1 MWPSYI
7 SLILSVVCDFSPCNQ
22 FFFVCTRY
30 AVRQKKMHIVVQP
43 TLIRYRDT
51 FGMESS
57 QPAAVPQESIVQS
70 AVPVECPAPKPDD
83 SMEID
88 RSAGVANVSVSQP
101 AVGSS
106 SAVPPPPVESIA
118 QGADHH
124 QPFLPPASPFDSEDA
139 IQFLDPKDVIVAAAV
154 QAASDDKKKKK
165 VVVGKKRRIVCAVG
179 GMYGTDRRASR
190 NVLTHAKINKFLN
203 ARAEAVGSVVEGLF
217 EHEDCVA
224 LNDLG
229 DVRYQECVLKRAFGP
244 FAAGECVEIVDWLP
258 SFSTVLIS
266 KSGKISETLAFA
278 IAPACVDVEKD
289 LLA

>member
-1 MWPSYI
+1 
-7 SLILSVVCDFSPCNQ
+7 
-22 FFFVCTRY
+22 
-30 AVRQKKMHIVVQP
+30 MHIVVQP
-43 TLIRYRDT
+43 TFLRDRDI

-57 QPAAVPQESIVQS
+57 QPAAAPQESIVQS
-70 AVPVECPAPKPDD
+70 ATPVECPAPKPDD

-88 RSAGVANVSVSQP
+88 RSAEIANVGVVQL

-106 SAVPPPPVESIA
+106 PVAPPLPPPVEAIVLDA
-118 QGADHH
+118 NHH
-124 QPFLPPASPFDSEDA
+124 QPFLPPASPFNSEDA
-139 IQFLDPKDVIVAAAV
+139 IQFLDPKDVIAAAV
-154 QAASDDKKKKK
+154 VEAASDDKKKK